1 MTMPGHAMVLAAGL
15 GLRMR
20 PLTKRTPKPLI
31 TVAGRSML
39 DRVFDRLDDAGVPNR
54 VVNTH
59 WLADQIARHLA
70 NHYGVTLSHE
80 DVLLETGGGVAHA
93 LPLLGAQPFF
103 VCNADVIWLD
113 GARPALIR
121 LAEAWDAA
129 RMDALLLLE
138 AVGPAFGYEGPGDFV
153 QIGRAHV

>member
-20 PLTKRTPKPLI
+20 PLTNRTPKPLI
-31 TVAGRSML
+31 PVAGRSML
-39 DRVFDRLDDAGVPNR
+39 DRVFDRLDEAGVPNR

-70 NHYGVTLSHE
+70 NQSGVILSHE

-103 VCNADVIWLD
+103 ACNADIIWLD
-113 GARPALIR
+113 GARPATTRIGFSAWR
-121 LAEAWDAA
+121 LT
-129 RMDALLLLE
+129 
-138 AVGPAFGYEGPGDFV
+138 G
-153 QIGRAHV
+153 